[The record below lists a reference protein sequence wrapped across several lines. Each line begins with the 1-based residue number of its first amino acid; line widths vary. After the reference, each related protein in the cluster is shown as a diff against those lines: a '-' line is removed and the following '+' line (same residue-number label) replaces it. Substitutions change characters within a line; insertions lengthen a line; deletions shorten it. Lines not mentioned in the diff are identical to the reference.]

1 MLTNK
6 WIFQQLMKE
15 EFTILQK
22 FLLEFS
28 RNSDRKKVADFSYYV
43 LAWTMCTLFNIDK
56 LIIWFCLWHDLNW
69 DLRQNSIK
77 KLGFDLLWWFSSW
90 ALLLKT
96 DRPCFKKYRLYTE
109 LWHASETD
117 LRGYGGLS
125 SNLRY
130 TITSCSV

>member
-1 MLTNK
+1 MN
-6 WIFQQLMKE
+6 E

-22 FLLEFS
+22 FQLEFS
-28 RNSDRKKVADFSYYV
+28 QNSDWKKVTDFTYCV

-56 LIIWFCLWHDLNW
+56 WLVSLFLIIQSCLWHDLNW

-96 DRPCFKKYRLYTE
+96 DRQCFEKYRLYTE

-130 TITSCSV
+130 TIKSCNV